1 MPNPFSWDY
10 LNTVPPSNDVVDAWT
25 IISLVVF
32 VVGFLLSGL
41 VFFRP
46 GMPPLRGVYSRS
58 TIQNA
63 AAAGTWI
70 FGAGI
75 FFFLIQLLQIDPFTF
90 GRRIW
95 MFLAL
100 IAALVFIGYVAYR
113 FTVRS
118 RERAAHEAAI
128 ASGAIKRA
136 VPQRRP
142 VKRRR
147 RRSF

>member
-10 LNTVPPSNDVVDAWT
+10 LNTVPPNTDVVDAWT
-25 IISLVVF
+25 IICLVVF
-32 VVGFLLSGL
+32 VAGFLISGL

-46 GMPPLRGVYSRS
+46 GMGPLRGLYSRT

-63 AAAGTWI
+63 AATGTWI

-100 IAALVFIGYVAYR
+100 IASLVYIGMIGYR
-113 FTVRS
+113 FMLRTK
-118 RERAAHEAAI
+118 ERTAHEAAI
-128 ASGAIKRA
+128 ASGTIKRA

-147 RRSF
+147 RQI

>member
-10 LNTVPPSNDVVDAWT
+10 LNTVPPNTDVVDGWT
-25 IISLVVF
+25 IICLFVF
-32 VVGFLLSGL
+32 AVGFLVSGL

-46 GMPPLRGVYSRS
+46 GMPPLRGMFARI

-70 FGAGI
+70 FGAGL

-100 IAALVFIGYVAYR
+100 IASLIYIGLVVYR
-113 FTVRS
+113 FMQRS
-118 RERAAHEAAI
+118 KERIAHEAAI

-142 VKRRR
+142 VKKRRR
-147 RRSF
+147 KV

>member
-10 LNTVPPSNDVVDAWT
+10 LNTVPPNTDVVDGWT
-25 IISLVVF
+25 IICLFVF
-32 VVGFLLSGL
+32 AVGFLVSGL

-46 GMPPLRGVYSRS
+46 GMPPLRGLFSRI

-70 FGAGI
+70 FGAGL
-75 FFFLIQLLQIDPFTF
+75 FFFLVQLLQIDPFTF

-100 IAALVFIGYVAYR
+100 ITSLVFIGIVVYRYVQ
-113 FTVRS
+113 RS
-118 RERAAHEAAI
+118 QHRTAHEAAI

-142 VKRRR
+142 VKKRRR
-147 RRSF
+147 KV

>member
-10 LNTVPPSNDVVDAWT
+10 LNTVPPNNDVVDAWT
-25 IISLVVF
+25 IICLFVF

-46 GMPPLRGVYSRS
+46 GLPPLRGRFARI

-63 AAAGTWI
+63 AAAGSWI
-70 FGAGI
+70 FGAGV
-75 FFFLIQLLQIDPFTF
+75 FFFLVQLLQIDPFTF

-95 MFLAL
+95 MFLAFVGSL
-100 IAALVFIGYVAYR
+100 IYIGVVGYRYVR
-113 FTVRS
+113 RS
-118 RERAAHEAAI
+118 QAHAAHEAAI

-142 VKRRR
+142 VKKRRR
-147 RRSF
+147 A